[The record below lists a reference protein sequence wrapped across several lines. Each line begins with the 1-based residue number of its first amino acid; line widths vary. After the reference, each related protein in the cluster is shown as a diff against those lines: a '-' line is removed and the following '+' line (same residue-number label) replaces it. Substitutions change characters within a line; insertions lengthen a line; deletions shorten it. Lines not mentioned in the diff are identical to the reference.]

1 MFNIFIVETKYNRS
15 MRKELT
21 EREWELIETI
31 RNYKK
36 TYPPSVELEWYI
48 MMLVDIL
55 LDKEQN

>member
-1 MFNIFIVETKYNRS
+1 

-36 TYPPSVELEWYI
+36 TYPPSVEIELYI

-55 LDKEQN
+55 MDKEQD